1 MLSIIIPAYNAEK
14 TISKCLDS
22 ILAQENCDYEII
34 IVNDLSTDE
43 TPKILEEYKNNYKNI
58 KVIDKKIKTSIS
70 DVRNYGLSQATGNYV
85 TFVDADDTLVSDKLF
100 YSQCLSALSKYDSDA
115 LFFGYNI
122 IEGEKVI
129 PCPIAYEGK
138 EGICIEATKEEI
150 HNSIASY
157 KPYDV
162 NGYIWKAIF
171 KRSNISIPVG
181 LLSYEDMLF
190 LHLFTKSHDRFLI
203 YNKIGYN
210 YFINPNSFVHQKN
223 EYKSAIKDLSSIMVQ
238 RIISNN
244 FSELKVVTKVSKR
257 ITSNSSIN
265 CYLHS
270 RKLKDKSIIKYT
282 RKELLNSLLKRKN
295 KKGKNINLV
304 LNLLGYNQ
312 LHLSTIYSIMAQR
325 YSSYKLFII
334 CDDEKLFNY
343 YRNNLFFDERIIVQN
358 NLDNIPLDAIKIT
371 PDMIFSYDSLLCVSK
386 KHIGVN
392 LKKAN
397 LSDQRFLF
405 PLQTTDDEKLQ
416 LKEISFN

>member
-14 TISKCLDS
+14 TISRCLDS
-22 ILAQENCDYEII
+22 ILNQENCDYEII
-34 IVNDLSTDE
+34 IVNDLSTDN
-43 TPKILEEYKNNYKNI
+43 TPKILDEYKSNYKNI

-70 DVRNYGLSQATGNYV
+70 DVRNYGLTHANGDYV
-85 TFVDADDTLVSDKLF
+85 TFVDADDTLVSDKFF
-100 YSQCLSALSKYDSDA
+100 YSKCLSLISQYGSDA

-129 PCPIAYEGK
+129 PCPIIYEEK
-138 EGICIEATKEEI
+138 EGICIKASKEEI

-157 KPYDV
+157 HPYDV

-190 LHLFTKSHDRFLI
+190 LHLFTKSYDRFLV

-244 FSELKVVTKVSKR
+244 FSKIKVVSKVSKR
-257 ITSNSSIN
+257 ITTISSIN

-270 RKLKDKSIIKYT
+270 KKLGDNSIVKYS
-282 RKELLNSLLKRKN
+282 RKELFNSLLKNGN
-295 KKGKNINLV
+295 KKGRTINLV
-304 LNLLGYNQ
+304 LNLW
-312 LHLSTIYSIMAQR
+312 R
-325 YSSYKLFII
+325 
-334 CDDEKLFNY
+334 
-343 YRNNLFFDERIIVQN
+343 V
-358 NLDNIPLDAIKIT
+358 
-371 PDMIFSYDSLLCVSK
+371 
-386 KHIGVN
+386 
-392 LKKAN
+392 
-397 LSDQRFLF
+397 
-405 PLQTTDDEKLQ
+405 
-416 LKEISFN
+416 